1 MSTQT
6 TTKPVFGTKR
16 QRMTPETRRARILD
30 AAQGLFLDRGWDA
43 VTIAD
48 VLDVAGISKG
58 GFYHHFAAKEDLLHG
73 VVERFTNDA
82 LASAETAHAAAT
94 GDALTRFNAFLA
106 DTSRWKAEQAPQLKF
121 FVDAM
126 LRPGNDVLFTH
137 ITDASNAAAKPV
149 LQAMIAQGVSEGCFD
164 VPDLKLVTE
173 TILAFSGGRRTAIER
188 AIRAAE
194 AGNLDDGVNI
204 LASRMVAEGA
214 LIDRLLGLP
223 QGSIALC
230 NTSEYRLMLRAIAQ
244 DQPPDSRITDATVP

>member
-1 MSTQT
+1 MSAPT
-6 TTKPVFGTKR
+6 TTQPVFATKR

-30 AAQGLFLDRGWDA
+30 AAQGLFLERGWDA

-58 GFYHHFAAKEDLLHG
+58 GFYHHFAAKEDLLDG
-73 VVERFTNDA
+73 VVERFTNEA
-82 LASAETAHAAAT
+82 LSSAETAHAAAT

-121 FVDAM
+121 FLDAM
-126 LRPGNDVLFTH
+126 LRPGNDVLFTR
-137 ITDASNAAAKPV
+137 ITNASNTAAKPV
-149 LQAMIAQGVSEGCFD
+149 LQGMIAQGISEGCFD
-164 VPDLKLVTE
+164 VPDLTLVTE

-194 AGNLDDGVNI
+194 ADDLDGGVDI
-204 LASRMVAEGA
+204 LTSRMVAEGA

-230 NTSEYRLMLRAIAQ
+230 NSSEYRLMLRAIAQ
-244 DQPPDSRITDATVP
+244 DGPPDRRIDDQSPP